1 MRIGQGID
9 VHAFGDA
16 ASYFVLGGVAVPY
29 DRALAGY
36 SDGDVLLHAIIDA
49 LLGAAAL
56 GDIGAMFPSG
66 DERWRG
72 ANSRHLLEMAY
83 ERVRGSGLRVV
94 NVDTTVVAEAPKLA
108 AYVPKMREVIAAALD
123 IDITNVNVKATT
135 TDGLGFAGRGDGIAA
150 LAVVLLE

>member
-16 ASYFVLGGVAVPY
+16 ASGFVLGGVAVQY
-29 DRALAGY
+29 DRALAVY

-49 LLGAAAL
+49 LLGAAGL
-56 GDIGAMFPSG
+56 GDIGGMFPSS

-72 ANSRHLLEMAY
+72 ANSRRLLELAY
-83 ERVRGSGLRVV
+83 ERVGGAGFRLV
-94 NVDTTVVAEAPKLA
+94 NVDATVVAQAPKLA
-108 AYVPKMREVIAAALD
+108 AYVPKMREVIAAALAVD
-123 IDITNVNVKATT
+123 INAVNVKATT
-135 TDGLGFAGRGDGIAA
+135 TDGLGFTGRGDGIAA